1 MVVMTGAARRSTNVV
16 GAVVATLCAAN
27 GFILF
32 LPGDVDRVAGALV
45 ACGLGVAMAAVAA
58 IAWVRRMARTRPQS
72 DPDRIAVRRWVQV
85 WTAEIG
91 VVGLA
96 MALLPVVR

>member
-16 GAVVATLCAAN
+16 GAAVAALCAAN

-32 LPGDVDRVAGALV
+32 LPGDVDQAAGALV
-45 ACGLGVAMAAVAA
+45 AGGLGVAIAAVAA
-58 IAWVRRMARTRPQS
+58 IAWLRRMARRRPQS
-72 DPDRIAVRRWVQV
+72 DPDRIAVRRWVLV
-85 WTAEIG
+85 WTAELG

-96 MALLPVVR
+96 MALLPL